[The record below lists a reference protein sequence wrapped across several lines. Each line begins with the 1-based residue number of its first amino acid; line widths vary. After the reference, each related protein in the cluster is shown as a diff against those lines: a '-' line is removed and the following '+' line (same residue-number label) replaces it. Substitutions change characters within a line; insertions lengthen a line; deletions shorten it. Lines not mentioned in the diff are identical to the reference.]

1 MNASLTSQSASA
13 PRVSTIDLWK
23 TAAVLMMFV
32 DHYGHFYATDE
43 TVWRA
48 IGRACVPI
56 WFFLAGFAR
65 TRGVPVS
72 WVIAGLVLTV
82 LDYWS
87 ARDTSD
93 VTLNILLAFALVRF
107 ALPWIEAHLLPSRWR
122 FVVLCIALAAIEPL
136 AGKVLEY
143 GTMGPLLAMTG
154 LAHRHWLAQT
164 QKTAASDA
172 YILRLAVAVF
182 GLIVFGYVENE
193 IYEFLFR
200 ELVLMILLFALVG
213 YGLLVFR
220 PGLDHAVPAPL
231 APVLKFFGRR
241 TLEIYAI
248 HLAVIFLYL
257 GFLRE

>member
-1 MNASLTSQSASA
+1 MSGATAHTMA
-13 PRVSTIDLWK
+13 ATPRVSTIDLWK

-56 WFFLAGFAR
+56 WFFLSGFAQ
-65 TRGVPVS
+65 TRGVPLP
-72 WVIAGLVLTV
+72 WIIAGLVLTA

-87 ARDTSD
+87 AADKSD

-107 ALPWIEAHLLPSRWR
+107 ALPWIETYLLPSLWR
-122 FVVLCIALAAIEPL
+122 FAAFCIALAAVEPL

-154 LAHRHWLAQT
+154 LLHRHWLAQT
-164 QKTAASDA
+164 QEKTASEA
-172 YILRLAVAVF
+172 YVMRLAVAIF
-182 GLIVFGYVENE
+182 GLIVFGYVENQIHNFPFWE
-193 IYEFLFR
+193 MA
-200 ELVLMILLFALVG
+200 LMLALFALVS

-220 PGLDHAVPAPL
+220 PGRNHAAPAWL
-231 APVLKFFGRR
+231 APVLRFFGRR
-241 TLEIYAI
+241 TLEIYAV

-257 GFLRE
+257 GFSRE